1 MATWTKLADNWESL
15 TNDEKVALFQ
25 NVSTDIPS
33 ITDLQAM
40 GKVKIISLTENESI
54 KQVKSTRDF
63 SHEVN

>member
-40 GKVKIISLTENESI
+40 GKVKIISIVTNS
-54 KQVKSTRDF
+54 
-63 SHEVN
+63 

>member
-25 NVSTDIPS
+25 NVTTDIPS
-33 ITDLQAM
+33 ITDLKAM